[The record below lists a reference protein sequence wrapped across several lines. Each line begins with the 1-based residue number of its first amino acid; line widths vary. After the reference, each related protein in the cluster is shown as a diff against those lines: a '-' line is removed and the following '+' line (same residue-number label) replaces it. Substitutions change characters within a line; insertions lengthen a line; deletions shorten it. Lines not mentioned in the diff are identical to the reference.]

1 MSTPVA
7 DRLAQEAQTILEK
20 RIADN
25 QLALPPPPAVVMK
38 AMALLR
44 DPSFSPKDASSLI
57 ERDVVIAARVLRA
70 AGQVQNASGEKP
82 RSLPQALTRL
92 GTDRLRT
99 VLSEASAN
107 RLFESR
113 DQRIVDATKGLWEHA
128 LGVAMLSRDVAALC
142 GVAETE
148 AAYLA
153 GLLHDI
159 GKPVVAWLLL
169 EAEKSVV
176 GTRTNVWIDPE
187 VWVEVINRVHR
198 PVGVALATKWGL
210 PESVTSAIQDCAEYN
225 GADRLSVPN
234 CVRFANALVKREG
247 LYVGKFDAS
256 DIDALVMIGRS
267 LLGIDDSVLA
277 RLSGGLT
284 DRVRM
289 LMG

>member
-25 QLALPPPPAVVMK
+25 QLALPPPPSVVMK

-70 AGQVQNASGEKP
+70 AGQVQNNGGEKP

-92 GTDRLRT
+92 GTERLRT
-99 VLSEASAN
+99 VLSEASTH

-113 DQRIVDATKGLWEHA
+113 DQRIVDATRGLWEHA
-128 LGVAMLSRDVAALC
+128 LAVAMLSRDVAALC

-153 GLLHDI
+153 GLLHDL

-187 VWVEVINRVHR
+187 VWIEVINRVHR
-198 PVGVALATKWGL
+198 PIGVAVAAKWGL

-225 GADRLSVPN
+225 GTDRLSVPN

-267 LLGIDDSVLA
+267 LLGIDDSVLS
-277 RLSGGLT
+277 RLTGGMT
-284 DRVRM
+284 ERVRM

>member
-1 MSTPVA
+1 MGHPVA

-25 QLALPPPPAVVMK
+25 SLNLPPPPQVVMK
-38 AMALLR
+38 TMALLR
-44 DPSFSPKDASSLI
+44 ESQFQPKEAAALI
-57 ERDVVIAARVLRA
+57 ERDAVLAARVIRA
-70 AGQVQNASGEKP
+70 ANAVGSNGEKV
-82 RSLPQALTRL
+82 RSLPQAVTRL
-92 GTDRLRT
+92 GPERLKT
-99 VLSEASAN
+99 ALVESSAN

-142 GVAETE
+142 GIAETE

-176 GTRTNVWIDPE
+176 GTRTNVWIEPD

-198 PVGVALATKWGL
+198 PVGVALAQKWGL
-210 PESVTSAIQDCAEYN
+210 PESISAAIADCNEYN
-225 GADRLSVPN
+225 GNDRLSVPN
-234 CVRFANALVKREG
+234 CVRFANALTKKEA

-277 RLSGGLT
+277 RLSSGLS

-289 LMG
+289 LMN